1 MARTSARV
9 REYCIG
15 KGSYE
20 GYWGLEELKD
30 ILWDIY
36 RQNKSWGDDWY
47 SKVRQNSYES
57 AKVLLAINGKGDNV
71 GKAIDIINRIID
83 LEADV

>member
-9 REYCIG
+9 REYTIG

-20 GYWGLEELKD
+20 GYWGCEELKD

-47 SKVRQNSYES
+47 NKIRLEAYES
-57 AKVLLAINGKGDNV
+57 AKVLLAINGKGENV

-83 LEADV
+83 LESEA

>member
-1 MARTSARV
+1 MARTSPTV
-9 REYCIG
+9 REYTIG
-15 KGSYE
+15 KGSFE
-20 GYWGLEELKD
+20 GYWGCEELKD

-83 LEADV
+83 LEADA